1 MARALRIRV
10 ALEFSNVTGI
20 WLSSAVLIGAVLVIL
35 VLAMRS

>member
-1 MARALRIRV
+1 MARAVRIRV
-10 ALEFSNVTGI
+10 ALGLSNVTGI